1 MSKNNDT
8 TQAFLE
14 TEAALEKA
22 LADQGRLENE
32 VMTKVHQFAYNI
44 KIR

>member
-14 TEAALEKA
+14 AEAALEKA
-22 LADQGRLENE
+22 LADQGRLE
-32 VMTKVHQFAYNI
+32 KRSDDQSPPI
-44 KIR
+44 CL